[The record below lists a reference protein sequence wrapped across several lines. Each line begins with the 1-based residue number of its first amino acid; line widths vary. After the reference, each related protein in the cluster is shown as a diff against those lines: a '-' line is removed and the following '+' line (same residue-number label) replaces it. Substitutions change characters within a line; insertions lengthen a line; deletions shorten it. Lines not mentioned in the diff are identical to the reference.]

1 MNTPNTS
8 ETQIQQNT
16 IELLKAMGYKYIS
29 PEEMKKHRNNTGQV
43 VLKDIL
49 LQQLQKLNGFEYKGT
64 HYPFSAKNIAKA
76 IDDLDESLNEGL
88 MTANQKISD
97 QLLLGNAYTEELIDG
112 VKKSFSLHYIDYK
125 NPQNNVF
132 HFTEEFVVDRE
143 IKDVKVK
150 TRRPD
155 LVLFINGIPFGVIEL
170 KKPSVESEQAIS
182 QMIRN
187 QDTGEIQK
195 LFKYIQITLVGNSH
209 SPQYGTVGTPKKF
222 YAVWKEKE
230 LGLDRMIEGRT
241 PSILDFTAYA
251 LFSKERVVELM
262 HSFII
267 FDGKVKKIARYQQFF
282 AIEKIMQR
290 ISKRDNTGRRA
301 GGLIWHTQGS
311 GKSLTMV
318 MLAKVIKR
326 EIINSKVIIVTDR
339 KDLDSQIHATFNNSE
354 VKAERAKSGR
364 NLIELLQSGKS
375 VITTLIHKFEKVKNE
390 NVILDDPNIFI
401 LVDESHRTQ
410 GGDMHKAMK
419 KVFPEACYLG
429 FTGTP
434 LMKREKN
441 SFAKFGGEIHR
452 YTINQAVEDKAVLP
466 LLYEGRLV
474 DQWISD
480 EEGLDRRFEKIA
492 KHLNEEQQLDLK
504 KKWAR
509 FQKVASS
516 ERRLEMIMMDINEHF
531 KKNVQGT
538 FKAMLAT
545 SSKYEAIKYHKL
557 FEEEGDIKTAF
568 VISAPDSREG
578 HSEVDDENKAF
589 IQEEWNRVIKKY
601 GDEEKYL
608 DKVKDE
614 FVNGDEVDLI
624 IVVDKLLTGFD
635 APRASVLYID
645 KLLKEHNLLQAIA
658 RVNRLYEGKD
668 FGFIIDYRGLLGDL
682 DKALNDYSGLAEFD
696 EEDIVGAVF
705 DIKEEIAKVKTY
717 YSHLEDLFNEVENK
731 NDQESYEVFLA
742 EEENRKLFYEYLSYY
757 ARSLKLALSS
767 DKIDEVFNEK
777 EIANYKTKMKFY
789 SELRKAVK
797 IRYFEQVDF
806 GKYEKQMQKLLDTFI
821 SAKEVNQLTKLVN
834 IFDEEFEKELER
846 VVGDNARADA
856 ILSASTAVITDKM
869 ESNPAYYEKLSLR
882 IKAIIEEYR
891 DKRLTE
897 EEKLKM
903 AKDIRSELLEEEGVE
918 ESLYPESIKNN
929 TQARAFYD
937 NLESRFAEA
946 MNNVDERILVAE
958 DSGYGNKPQEDLL
971 TQTVLKIGAI
981 FKEASKKPDWKNNR
995 DVRNRIEGEIDDLFW
1010 DIEDMYGV
1018 KFKDSDELIAKIQS
1032 IGISNY

>member
-1 MNTPNTS
+1 MTPNSS
-8 ETQIQQNT
+8 EIQIQQNT
-16 IELLKAMGYKYIS
+16 IVLLEAMGYKYIS
-29 PEEMKKHRNNTGQV
+29 PEEMKKHRSSTGQV

-49 LQQLQKLNGFEYKGT
+49 LKQLQKLNGFEYKGT

-97 QLLLGNAYTEELIDG
+97 QLLLGNAYTEELTDG

-125 NPQNNVF
+125 DPQNNVF

-155 LVLFINGIPFGVIEL
+155 LVLFINGIPFVVIEL
-170 KKPSVESEQAIS
+170 KKPSIESEQAIS

-209 SPQYGTVGTPKKF
+209 SPQYGTTGTPKKF

-230 LGLDRMIEGRT
+230 LDLGYVVEGRT
-241 PSILDFTAYA
+241 PSPLDLTTYA

-290 ISKRDNTGRRA
+290 ISKLDNTGRRA

-480 EEGLDRRFEKIA
+480 EEGLDKRFEKIA

-589 IQEEWNRVIKKY
+589 IQEEWSRVIKKY

-614 FVNGDEVDLI
+614 FVNGEEVDLI

-717 YSHLEDLFNEVENK
+717 YSHLEDLFKEVENK

-903 AKDIRSELLEEEGVE
+903 AKDIRSELLEEEGEE

-937 NLESRFAEA
+937 NLERRFTEA

-1010 DIEDMYGV
+1010 DMEDMYGV